1 MRSGWML
8 CDCAYIDKDVA
19 TEEEVQS
26 FNDDMKNEAK
36 RGGVIL

>member
-8 CDCAYIDKDVA
+8 CDCAYIDNDVA

-36 RGGVIL
+36 RVGVIL